1 MKTLRVA
8 YFTSITTKKWHLS
21 RIWVTTLRICL
32 GRWTLMELY
41 HFPDYLF
48 PWLIGISFS
57 LKWGLSN
64 VTLIEQN
71 EQLCYYPH
79 STSCLHVLFRWPTAK
94 TRKWYFLHCFC
105 SFFPC
110 VNNMFGVT
118 FHEAEIG
125 KVLFPIMPMNEY
137 PPS

>member
-1 MKTLRVA
+1 
-8 YFTSITTKKWHLS
+8 
-21 RIWVTTLRICL
+21 
-32 GRWTLMELY
+32 MELY

-57 LKWGLSN
+57 LKWGLTN
-64 VTLIEQN
+64 IILIEHN
-71 EQLCYYPH
+71 EYVIP
-79 STSCLHVLFRWPTAK
+79 TLFLVSIYFLDDLQQRNENDI
-94 TRKWYFLHCFC
+94 FLHCFC

-110 VNNMFGVT
+110 VNSMLGGT

-125 KVLFPIMPMNEY
+125 KVLFPIMPMNWY